1 MPEALELD
9 ETKKSRF
16 FVGCGAHEPFFFWA
30 GEGLTKSRRKQKEKP
45 LSISTCVVA
54 WPTACMY
61 SAVRPFLASS
71 DDALNEW
78 LVFSCHR
85 RLGKKSVC
93 RQFPPLTD
101 LSRLATRHR
110 STSFYCKSSVCFSIV
125 LFVVSWVLRRPL
137 ARVEFDPLKLLSYRR
152 QGENKTKCT
161 PVVDSHLETTLW
173 ILIEKAEEETII

>member
-1 MPEALELD
+1 MERH
-9 ETKKSRF
+9 T
-16 FVGCGAHEPFFFWA
+16 G
-30 GEGLTKSRRKQKEKP
+30 

-54 WPTACMY
+54 WPTACMLY

-110 STSFYCKSSVCFSIV
+110 STSFHCKSSVCLSIV
-125 LFVVSWVLRRPL
+125 LFVVS
-137 ARVEFDPLKLLSYRR
+137 
-152 QGENKTKCT
+152 
-161 PVVDSHLETTLW
+161 
-173 ILIEKAEEETII
+173 